1 MLTLIDKLRKFKII
15 PVITIERAQDIVP
28 LGEALVKNGLP
39 VAEIT
44 FCTPAAA
51 DAIKLLKETMPN
63 KILIGAG
70 TIINREQ
77 IRQAEAV
84 GAEFIVSPGLNPDTV
99 KACHELDIPI
109 IPGINNPTQI
119 EQAMQ
124 LGINCV
130 KFFPAE
136 PSGGLSMLKALLA
149 PYPKLEILPT
159 GGINLENI
167 GHYLALPQVI
177 ACGGSWM
184 VNNKLIKAKDW
195 DTIGQLTRQAVKLV
209 K

>member
-15 PVITIERAQDIVP
+15 PVIIIERAQDIVP

-44 FCTPAAA
+44 FRTPAAV
-51 DAIKLLKETMPN
+51 DAIKLLKEAMPN

-84 GAEFIVSPGLNPDTV
+84 RAEFIVSPGLNPDTV

-109 IPGINNPTQI
+109 IPCINNPTQI

-136 PSGGLSMLKALLA
+136 LSGGLSMLKALLA

-167 GHYLALPQVI
+167 GHYLASPQVI

-195 DTIGQLTRQAVKLV
+195 DTIGQLTHQAVKLV

>member
-28 LGEALVKNGLP
+28 LEEALVKNGLP

-44 FCTPAAA
+44 FRTPETAN
-51 DAIKLLKETMPN
+51 AIKLLKEAMLT

-70 TIINREQ
+70 TIINREK

-84 GAEFIVSPGLNPDTV
+84 GAEFIVSPGLNPNTV

-124 LGINCV
+124 FWVLIV
-130 KFFPAE
+130 SSF
-136 PSGGLSMLKALLA
+136 SLQSLLVGYLCSKHCLH
-149 PYPKLEILPT
+149 PIL
-159 GGINLENI
+159 N
-167 GHYLALPQVI
+167 
-177 ACGGSWM
+177 
-184 VNNKLIKAKDW
+184 
-195 DTIGQLTRQAVKLV
+195 
-209 K
+209 

>member
-1 MLTLIDKLRKFKII
+1 MLTLINKLRQFKII

-28 LGEALVKNGLP
+28 LGKTLVKNGLP

-44 FCTPAAA
+44 FRTPAAT
-51 DAIKLLKETMPN
+51 DAIKLLKEAMPN

-84 GAEFIVSPGLNPDTV
+84 GADFIVSPGLNPDTV

-119 EQAMQ
+119 EQAIQ
-124 LGINCV
+124 LGINLV

-149 PYPKLEILPT
+149 PYPQLEIMPT
-159 GGINLENI
+159 GGISPENI
-167 GHYLALPQVI
+167 RQYLALPQVV

-184 VNNKLIKAKDW
+184 VDNKLIKAKDW
-195 DTIGQLTRQAVKLV
+195 VTIGQLTREAVKLV

>member
-44 FCTPAAA
+44 FRTPAA
-51 DAIKLLKETMPN
+51 DAIKLLKEAMPN

-109 IPGINNPTQI
+109 ILGINNPTQI

-167 GHYLALPQVI
+167 GHYLTLPQVI

-195 DTIGQLTRQAVKLV
+195 DTIGQLTRQVVKLV

>member
-1 MLTLIDKLRKFKII
+1 MLTLIDNLRKFKII

-28 LGEALVKNGLP
+28 LDEALVKNGLP

-44 FCTPAAA
+44 FHTPAA
-51 DAIKLLKETMPN
+51 DAIKLLKEAMPN

-84 GAEFIVSPGLNPDTV
+84 GAEFIISPGLNPDKV
-99 KACHELDIPI
+99 KACHELDMPI
-109 IPGINNPTQI
+109 IPGINNPIQV
-119 EQAMQ
+119 EQAIQ
-124 LGINCV
+124 LGISCV
-130 KFFPAE
+130 TFFPAK

-149 PYPKLEILPT
+149 PYPKLEILPSS
-159 GGINLENI
+159 GINLENI
-167 GHYLALPQVI
+167 SHYLTLPQVI
-177 ACGGSWM
+177 ACRGSWM

>member
-1 MLTLIDKLRKFKII
+1 MLTLIDKLRQLRII

-28 LGEALVKNGLP
+28 LGKTLEKNGLP

-44 FCTPAAA
+44 FRTPAAA
-51 DAIKLLKETMPN
+51 DAIKLLKEAMPN

-77 IRQAEAV
+77 IKQAEAV
-84 GAEFIVSPGLNPDTV
+84 GADFIVSPGLNPDTV
-99 KACHELDIPI
+99 KGCHELDIPI

-124 LGINCV
+124 LGINLV

-149 PYPKLEILPT
+149 PYPQLEIMPT
-159 GGINLENI
+159 GGISPENI
-167 GHYLALPQVI
+167 RHYLALPQVV

-184 VNNKLIKAKDW
+184 VDNKLIKARDW
-195 DTIGQLTRQAVKLV
+195 AAIGQLTREAVTLV

>member
-28 LGEALVKNGLP
+28 LGETLVKNGLP

-44 FCTPAAA
+44 FRTPAA
-51 DAIKLLKETMPN
+51 DAIKLLKEAMPN

-77 IRQAEAV
+77 IRQAEVV
-84 GAEFIVSPGLNPDTV
+84 GAEFIVAPGLNPDTV

-149 PYPKLEILPT
+149 SYPKLEIVPT

-167 GHYLALPQVI
+167 VRYLASPQVI

-195 DTIGQLTRQAVKLV
+195 DTIGLLTHQVVKLV